1 MAFTR
6 FSNDNARQKKK
17 IEESVFSGIYHLNTP
32 GNGINNNYID
42 DVNIR
47 LQKWGANL
55 HSNTCNLES
64 NMKGLNIPLNR
75 GTIESKKTISNS
87 KTYNTSNFNT
97 DETRTTFPVWKYREL
112 PQQRYDHLFN
122 NPQDHVFQTFDNNL
136 NTRVLE
142 KDFYDKNK
150 K

>member
-75 GTIESKKTISNS
+75 GTIESKKTITNS
-87 KTYNTSNFNT
+87 KRQELRWANCWICPFSRPTIRLAL
-97 DETRTTFPVWKYREL
+97 EILTRTFLRRT
-112 PQQRYDHLFN
+112 N
-122 NPQDHVFQTFDNNL
+122 NRNMTHPMA
-136 NTRVLE
+136 
-142 KDFYDKNK
+142 
-150 K
+150 